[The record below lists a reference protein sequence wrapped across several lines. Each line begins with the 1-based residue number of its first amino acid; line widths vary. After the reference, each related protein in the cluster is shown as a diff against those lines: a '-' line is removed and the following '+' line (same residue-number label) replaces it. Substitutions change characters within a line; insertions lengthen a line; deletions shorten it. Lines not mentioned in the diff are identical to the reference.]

1 MGFIDNVLGISGN
14 ASEMSLEEAREK
26 LNGVL
31 YDGENIELAYKL
43 YRDMIVFADK
53 RLIIVNIQGTGK
65 KIEYK
70 TIPYKSIQ
78 RFSVETTGN
87 FDLDAEVKLFLS
99 GGGYENLA
107 FRKDKNIQEIQQ
119 ILAQRTL

>member
-26 LNGVL
+26 LKGVL
-31 YDGENIELAYKL
+31 YDGENIELAYRL

-99 GGGYENLA
+99 GGGYENLSL
-107 FRKDKNIQEIQQ
+107 RKDKNIQEIQQ
-119 ILAQRTL
+119 ILAKRTL